1 MKKPKKVTEMKER
14 VEIVDVSPRDGL
26 QNECKLLTPEIR
38 LELIHHLEQA
48 KVRSIEIGSFV
59 NPKFVPAMANLG
71 EICKQLDFSNKEQ
84 HYTALV
90 PNLKGFELA
99 VQSGLK
105 HVRLVIVASEM
116 LNEKNFNCSV
126 SDSLKGFERVAAVS
140 REEGVAFGV
149 IIGASFGCPYEGYVS
164 PTQVLKIAS
173 RLIELG
179 ADEVMLADTTGMA
192 MPDQVERLCTEVI
205 KAIEKQR
212 PGLRIGVHLHNTRNT
227 GYANA
232 YAAYR
237 AGIRIFDASLGGIG
251 GCPFS
256 PNALGNIATEDLVHM
271 FNGMGVETGID
282 LTGLITATNWL
293 EGQLGK
299 PLPAMIG
306 KAEPVYL
313 RVLGESHAMSS

>member
-1 MKKPKKVTEMKER
+1 MKER

-116 LNEKNFNCSV
+116 LNEKNFKCSV

-164 PTQVLKIAS
+164 PAQVLKIAS

>member
-1 MKKPKKVTEMKER
+1 MKER

-26 QNECKLLTPEIR
+26 QNECKVFPPETR
-38 LELIHHLEQA
+38 LELIRHLEKA
-48 KVRSIEIGSFV
+48 KVGSIEVGSFV
-59 NPKFVPAMANLG
+59 HPKFVPTMANLG
-71 EICKQLDFSNKEQ
+71 EICNQLDFNNKEQ

-105 HVRLVIVASEM
+105 HVRLVIVASET
-116 LNEKNFNCSV
+116 LNEKNFKCSV
-126 SDSLKGFERVAAVS
+126 ADSLKGFEQVAERS
-140 REEGVAFGV
+140 RETGVAFGV
-149 IIGASFGCPYEGYVS
+149 IIGASFGCPYEGDV
-164 PTQVLKIAS
+164 PPEQVLQIAT
-173 RLIELG
+173 RLVELG

-192 MPDQVERLCTEVI
+192 MPDQVEKLCSQVI
-205 KAIEKQR
+205 EAMNSLQ
-212 PGLRIGVHLHNTRNT
+212 PDLRIGVHLHNTRNT

-282 LTGLITATNWL
+282 LASLLEGTKWL
-293 EGQLGK
+293 EGQLEK
-299 PLPAMIG
+299 PVPAMIG
-306 KAEPVYL
+306 KAEPVYPNL
-313 RVLGESHAMSS
+313 I

>member
-1 MKKPKKVTEMKER
+1 MKDR

-26 QNECKLLTPEIR
+26 QNECKVLTPEIR
-38 LELIHHLEQA
+38 LELIHHLEQS

-59 NPKFVPAMANLG
+59 HPKFVPAMANLG
-71 EICKQLDFSNKEQ
+71 EICKQLDFSNKEH

-90 PNLKGFELA
+90 PNLRGFELA

-105 HVRLVIVASEM
+105 HVRLVIVASET
-116 LNEKNFNCSV
+116 LNQKNFKCSV
-126 SDSLKGFERVAAVS
+126 SESFKGFEQVAVLS
-140 REEGVAFGV
+140 REAGVAFGV
-149 IIGASFGCPYEGYVS
+149 IIGASFGCPYEGHVS
-164 PTQVLKIAS
+164 PSQVLKLAS
-173 RLIELG
+173 RLVELG

-192 MPDQVERLCTEVI
+192 MPDQVENLCTEVI
-205 KAIEKQR
+205 TTINKLR
-212 PGLRIGVHLHNTRNT
+212 PDIRIGVHLHNTRNT

-282 LTGLITATNWL
+282 LASLIASTKWL
-293 EGQLGK
+293 EGQLEK
-299 PLPAMIG
+299 PTPAMIG
-306 KAEPVYL
+306 KVEPVYSKL
-313 RVLGESHAMSS
+313 FSG

>member
-1 MKKPKKVTEMKER
+1 MKDR

-26 QNECKLLTPEIR
+26 QNECKVFPPETRLQLIR
-38 LELIHHLEQA
+38 HLEKA
-48 KVRSIEIGSFV
+48 RVSSIEIGSFV
-59 NPKFVPAMANLG
+59 HPKFVPTMANLG
-71 EICKQLDFSNKEQ
+71 DICRELDFTSSEH

-105 HVRLVIVASEM
+105 HVRLVIVASET
-116 LNEKNFNCSV
+116 LNEKNFKCTV
-126 SDSLKGFERVAAVS
+126 SQSLEGFEKVAQLS
-140 REEGVAFGV
+140 RQAGVAFGV
-149 IIGASFGCPYEGYVS
+149 IIGASFGCPYEGHV
-164 PTQVLKIAS
+164 PPEQVLRIAS
-173 RLIELG
+173 RLVQLG

-192 MPDQVERLCTEVI
+192 MPDQVENLCREVI
-205 KAIEKQR
+205 ETLTRLR
-212 PGLRIGVHLHNTRNT
+212 PDLRIGVHLHNTRNT

-271 FNGMGVETGID
+271 FNGMGVSTGID
-282 LTGLITATNWL
+282 LGALLKGTKWL
-293 EGQLGK
+293 ESQLEK
-299 PLPAMIG
+299 PMPAMIG
-306 KAEPVYL
+306 KAEPVYPEL
-313 RVLGESHAMSS
+313 VQS

>member
-1 MKKPKKVTEMKER
+1 MKDS

-26 QNECKLLTPEIR
+26 QNECKILTPEIR
-38 LELIHHLEQA
+38 LELIHHLEKA

-71 EICKQLDFSNKEQ
+71 EICKQLDFRNKKQ

-99 VQSGLK
+99 VQSGLR
-105 HVRLVIVASEM
+105 HVRLVIVASET
-116 LNEKNFNCSV
+116 LNEKNFKCSV
-126 SDSLKGFERVAAVS
+126 SDSLKAFEQVAVIS
-140 REEGVAFGV
+140 REAGVAFGV
-149 IIGASFGCPYEGYVS
+149 IIGASFGCPYEGQVS
-164 PTQVLKIAS
+164 SEQVLKIAL
-173 RLIELG
+173 RLVELG

-192 MPDQVERLCTEVI
+192 MPNQVEYLCSEVI
-205 KAIEKQR
+205 KAVDKQR
-212 PGLRIGVHLHNTRNT
+212 PGVRIGVHLHNTRNT

-271 FNGMGVETGID
+271 FNGMGVETGIN
-282 LTGLITATNWL
+282 LAELVAGAKWL
-293 EGQLGK
+293 ESQLGK
-299 PLPAMIG
+299 QMPAMIG
-306 KAEPVYL
+306 KAEPIYSKPF
-313 RVLGESHAMSS
+313 LG

>member
-1 MKKPKKVTEMKER
+1 MKDS

-26 QNECKLLTPEIR
+26 QNECKVFPPNTR
-38 LELIHHLEQA
+38 LELIHKLEQA
-48 KVRSIEIGSFV
+48 GVRSIEIGSFV
-59 NPKFVPAMANLG
+59 HPKFVPTMANLG
-71 EICKQLDFSNKEQ
+71 EICEQLDFNKAEQ

-99 VQSGLK
+99 VKSGVK
-105 HVRLVIVASEM
+105 HARLVIVASET
-116 LNEKNFNCSV
+116 LNEKNFKCSV
-126 SDSLKGFERVAAVS
+126 ADSLQNFEQVATISKEA
-140 REEGVAFGV
+140 GVAFGV
-149 IIGASFGCPYEGYVS
+149 IIGASFGCPYEGHV
-164 PTQVLKIAS
+164 PPAQVLKIAS
-173 RLIELG
+173 RLVELG

-192 MPDQVERLCTEVI
+192 MPDQVERLCGEVI
-205 KAIEKQR
+205 EAMEKQQ

-282 LTGLITATNWL
+282 LAGLL
-293 EGQLGK
+293 EVSKCLESQLEK
-299 PLPAMIG
+299 PMPAMIC
-306 KAEPVYL
+306 KAEPVYPNL
-313 RVLGESHAMSS
+313 TSPLA

>member
-1 MKKPKKVTEMKER
+1 MKDR

-26 QNECKLLTPEIR
+26 QNECKVLTPEIR
-38 LELIHHLEQA
+38 LELIRHLEEAQ
-48 KVRSIEIGSFV
+48 VRSIEIGSFV

-105 HVRLVIVASEM
+105 HVRLVIVASET
-116 LNEKNFNCSV
+116 LNEKNFKCSV
-126 SDSLKGFERVAAVS
+126 SDSLKGFEKIAAMS
-140 REEGVAFGV
+140 REVGVAFGV
-149 IIGASFGCPYEGYVS
+149 IIGASFGCPYEGHV
-164 PTQVLKIAS
+164 PPEQVLKIAL
-173 RLIELG
+173 RLVELG

-192 MPDQVERLCTEVI
+192 MPDQVEKLCDEVI
-205 KAIEKQR
+205 RAINKQR
-212 PGLRIGVHLHNTRNT
+212 PGLGIGVHLHNTRNT

-232 YAAYR
+232 YAAYQ

-282 LTGLITATNWL
+282 LTGLISATNWL
-293 EGQLGK
+293 EAQLGK
-299 PLPAMIG
+299 PMPAMIG

-313 RVLGESHAMSS
+313 RVVGESHTMSS

>member
-1 MKKPKKVTEMKER
+1 MKDR

-26 QNECKLLTPEIR
+26 QNECKVFPPETR
-38 LELIHHLEQA
+38 LELIHYLEKAQ
-48 KVRSIEIGSFV
+48 VSSIEIGSFV
-59 NPKFVPAMANLG
+59 HPKFVPTMANLG
-71 EICKQLDFSNKEQ
+71 DICKELDFNNSKQ

-105 HVRLVIVASEM
+105 HVRLVIVASET
-116 LNEKNFNCSV
+116 LNEKNFKCTV
-126 SDSLKGFERVAAVS
+126 ADSLKGFEQVAVRS
-140 REEGVAFGV
+140 REAGVAFGV
-149 IIGASFGCPYEGYVS
+149 IIGASFGCPYEGHV
-164 PTQVLKIAS
+164 PPEQVLKIAS
-173 RLIELG
+173 HLVDLG

-192 MPDQVERLCTEVI
+192 MPDQVERLCGEVI
-205 KAIEKQR
+205 QALGTQH
-212 PGLRIGVHLHNTRNT
+212 PDLRIGVHLHNTRNT

-232 YAAYR
+232 YAAYK

-282 LTGLITATNWL
+282 LAGLLEGTKWL
-293 EGQLGK
+293 ESQLEK
-299 PLPAMIG
+299 PMVAMIG
-306 KAEPVYL
+306 KAEPVYPEL
-313 RVLGESHAMSS
+313 I

>member
-1 MKKPKKVTEMKER
+1 MKDR

-26 QNECKLLTPEIR
+26 QNECKVLPPETR
-38 LELIHHLEQA
+38 LDLIHYLERA
-48 KVRSIEIGSFV
+48 KVGSIEIGSFV
-59 NPKFVPAMANLG
+59 HPKFVPTMANLG
-71 EICKQLDFSNKEQ
+71 EICKQLDFSSKDQ

-105 HVRLVIVASEM
+105 HVRLVIVASET
-116 LNEKNFNCSV
+116 LNEKNFKCSV
-126 SDSLKGFERVAAVS
+126 ADSLKGFEQVAVVA
-140 REEGVAFGV
+140 REAGVAFGV
-149 IIGASFGCPYEGYVS
+149 IIGASFGCPFEGPVPPS
-164 PTQVLKIAS
+164 QVLNIAS
-173 RLIELG
+173 RLVELG
-179 ADEVMLADTTGMA
+179 ANEVMLADTTGMA
-192 MPDQVERLCTEVI
+192 MPDQVERLCAEVI
-205 KAIEKQR
+205 EAVTKQQQ
-212 PGLRIGVHLHNTRNT
+212 GLRIGVHLHNTRNT

-282 LTGLITATNWL
+282 LAGLLEGTKWL
-293 EGQLGK
+293 ESQLEK
-299 PLPAMIG
+299 PMPAMIG
-306 KAEPVYL
+306 KAEPVYPTL
-313 RVLGESHAMSS
+313 AS

>member
-1 MKKPKKVTEMKER
+1 MKDR

-26 QNECKLLTPEIR
+26 QNECKVLTPEIR
-38 LELIHHLEQA
+38 LELIRYLEKA

-71 EICKQLDFSNKEQ
+71 EICKQLDFSNKKQ

-99 VQSGLK
+99 VQAGLK
-105 HVRLVIVASEM
+105 HVRLVIVASET
-116 LNEKNFNCSV
+116 LNEKNFKCSV
-126 SDSLKGFERVAAVS
+126 SASLKDFEQVAVVS
-140 REEGVAFGV
+140 REAGVAFGV

-164 PTQVLKIAS
+164 PDQVLKIAS
-173 RLIELG
+173 RLVELG

-192 MPDQVERLCTEVI
+192 MPDQVESLCAKTI
-205 KAIEKQR
+205 KVVNKQR

-232 YAAYR
+232 YAAYQ
-237 AGIRIFDASLGGIG
+237 AGIRVFDASLGGIG

-282 LTGLITATNWL
+282 LTSLITATNWL

-299 PLPAMIG
+299 PMPAMIG

-313 RVLGESHAMSS
+313 RVSGQSQAMPN

>member
-1 MKKPKKVTEMKER
+1 MVTSKKEDGVGREK

-26 QNECKLLTPEIR
+26 QNECRVLPPETR
-38 LELIHHLEQA
+38 LELIRHLEA
-48 KVRSIEIGSFV
+48 AGLRSIEIGSFV
-59 NPKFVPAMANLG
+59 HPKFVPTMANLDV
-71 EICKQLDFSNKEQ
+71 ICRQLDLAGTAD

-99 VQSGLK
+99 VKAGMR
-105 HVRLVIVASEM
+105 HVRLVIVASET
-116 LNEKNFNCSV
+116 LNKKNFNCSV
-126 SDSLKGFERVAAVS
+126 DDSLAGFAQIAAVAKAS
-140 REEGVAFGV
+140 GIAFGG
-149 IIGASFGCPYEGYVS
+149 IIGAAFGCPFEGYVD
-164 PTQVLKIAS
+164 PIRVLHLAK
-173 RLIELG
+173 RLVELG

-192 MPDQVERLCTEVI
+192 MPDQVERLCGNI
-205 KAIEKQR
+205 IEALAKTNAE
-212 PGLRIGVHLHNTRNT
+212 LRIGVHLHNTRNT

-282 LTGLITATNWL
+282 LGRLLVGTKWL
-293 EGQLGK
+293 EGQLEK
-299 PLPAMIG
+299 PMPAMIG
-306 KAEPVYL
+306 KAEPVYAEL
-313 RVLGESHAMSS
+313 ASRQGQ

>member
-1 MKKPKKVTEMKER
+1 MNDR

-26 QNECKLLTPEIR
+26 QNECKVFPPETR
-38 LELIHHLEQA
+38 LELIHHLEKA

-59 NPKFVPAMANLG
+59 HPKFVPTMANLG
-71 EICKQLDFSNKEQ
+71 DICKQLDFNSKEQ

-105 HVRLVIVASEM
+105 HVRLVIVASET
-116 LNEKNFNCSV
+116 LNEKNFKCSV
-126 SDSLKGFERVAAVS
+126 ADSLKGFEQVAVRS
-140 REEGVAFGV
+140 REAGVAFGV
-149 IIGASFGCPYEGYVS
+149 IIGASFGCPYEGHV
-164 PTQVLKIAS
+164 PPEQVLKIAL
-173 RLIELG
+173 RLVALG

-192 MPDQVERLCTEVI
+192 MPDQVEKLCGEVI
-205 KAIEKQR
+205 EAMDKQQAN
-212 PGLRIGVHLHNTRNT
+212 LRIGVHLHNTRNT

-232 YAAYR
+232 YAAYL

-282 LTGLITATNWL
+282 LATLLVGSKWL
-293 EGQLGK
+293 ASQLEK
-299 PLPAMIG
+299 PMPAMIG
-306 KAEPVYL
+306 KAEPVYP
-313 RVLGESHAMSS
+313 VLV